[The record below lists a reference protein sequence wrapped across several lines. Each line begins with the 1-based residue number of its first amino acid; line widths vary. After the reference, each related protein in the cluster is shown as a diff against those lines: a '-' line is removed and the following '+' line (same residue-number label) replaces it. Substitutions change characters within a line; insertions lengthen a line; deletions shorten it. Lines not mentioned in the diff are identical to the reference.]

1 MGFRRAMMM
10 TSNYVRSVIQSFVI
24 RTSALNAWYEA
35 DYCLERSLDNL
46 NKKDLLYNASLVVTP
61 NSYKESNL
69 YAVIPNSS
77 VGNIVFTRNST
88 ATRLNSSGVVEV
100 VPSQNLLTYSEQFNN
115 ANWAKSNASV
125 TVDTA
130 IAPDG
135 TLTADSLIE
144 DTALSVHFTN
154 NAQNGTVIAGQSY
167 NFSVYVNR
175 TSTRNVS
182 ISIGAS
188 RLFANFISSTG
199 VVGSYGADGINFTF
213 GAYTSTIINSNWIRV
228 SVSGT
233 ALVTQGLY
241 SRITLDNTP
250 TAIGGVTPTY
260 TGNGTSGVIIWG
272 AQTTMTSSLQT
283 YFPTTTRFNIPRA
296 NYLVGDTCPTLLL
309 EPQRS
314 NLYLNSATLITRT
327 NVVTT
332 ATAYTV
338 SFYGTGTITFT
349 GAYIGSLVGTGANN
363 LVSITFTTTT
373 TSLISTVTG
382 SVTNAQLEAGSF
394 PTSYIPTTAT
404 LVTRIIDALT
414 VPTPYTSNLI
424 TSLGGTLLLDL
435 KDVKSLIRQGT
446 SNGIYIG
453 DSIINAGNCF
463 VIRGN
468 NTTATFP
475 LILKYVAG
483 TVSTLYTLN
492 TASSK
497 IVIKWDGTYI
507 NVFINGT
514 QVVTNSAF
522 TTTNMNNFISNSEF
536 VTNIKTM
543 ALYPLP
549 LTNAQCLSLSTQ

>member
-1 MGFRRAMMM
+1 MSFRRAMMM
-10 TSNYVRSVIQSFVI
+10 ASNYVRSLIQSFVI
-24 RTSALNAWYEA
+24 KTSALNAWYEA
-35 DYCLERSLDNL
+35 DYCLERSLDNM
-46 NKKDLLYNASLVVTP
+46 NVKNLLYNASLVITP

-77 VGNIVFTRNST
+77 IGNITFTRNST
-88 ATRLNSSGVVEV
+88 ATKLNSSGFVEV
-100 VPSQNLLTYSEQFNN
+100 VPSQNLLQYSQQFNLSPWTAGGSTITPN
-115 ANWAKSNASV
+115 AGLAPDRTNTAYLYNDTNASSNPGV
-125 TVDTA
+125 IAQQFTATSNIITCSVYLKASLTTINRTLVLRNDT
-130 IAPDG
+130 
-135 TLTADSLIE
+135 TLTDFDGLSINLN
-144 DTALSVHFTN
+144 TGVFTGVGWTVVALS
-154 NAQNGTVIAGQSY
+154 NGWYRCIYTK
-167 NFSVYVNR
+167 
-175 TSTRNVS
+175 STDF
-182 ISIGAS
+182 SIGNLLRFYTGRTAAAPIGATDEW
-188 RLFANFISSTG
+188 FAW
-199 VVGSYGADGINFTF
+199 GA
-213 GAYTSTIINSNWIRV
+213 
-228 SVSGT
+228 
-233 ALVTQGLY
+233 Q
-241 SRITLDNTP
+241 
-250 TAIGGVTPTY
+250 VTPT
-260 TGNGTSGVIIWG
+260 
-272 AQTTMTSSLQT
+272 SSVQT
-283 YFPTTTRFNIPRA
+283 YFPTTTRLNVPRA
-296 NYLVGDTCPTLLL
+296 NYLIGDTCPTLLL

-332 ATAYTV
+332 AIAYTV

-373 TSLISTVTG
+373 ISLISTVTG

-394 PTSYIPTTAT
+394 PTSYIPTTTT

-435 KDVKSLIRQGT
+435 KGVKSLIRQGT
-446 SNGIYIG
+446 GNGIYIG
-453 DSIINAGNCF
+453 NSTINTGNCF

-492 TASSK
+492 ATSSK
-497 IVIKWDGTYI
+497 IVIKWDGIYI

-549 LTNAQCLSLSTQ
+549 LTDAQCLSLSTQ